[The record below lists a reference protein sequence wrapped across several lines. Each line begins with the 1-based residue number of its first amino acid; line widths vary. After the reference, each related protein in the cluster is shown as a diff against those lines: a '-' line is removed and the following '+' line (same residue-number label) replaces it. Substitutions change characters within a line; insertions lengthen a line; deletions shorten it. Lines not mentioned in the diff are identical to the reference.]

1 MGNSE
6 KNNSSRVTLII
17 ALSLIGFVVA
27 IGTFLLI
34 SCEECISIQSLT
46 QKDHAEKKCQEDSRC
61 IEKTDSI
68 VNTTIATSVGFEK
81 VVFLEGL
88 VREPIIQNALKNS
101 NQKNSK
107 MNEDI
112 RNQIFFQREK
122 TWTSSLIATP
132 FMTSIIEN
140 DIADFLRDNHVIR
153 TEENGDVVFGEHIL
167 TNQYGPNVAVSV
179 RTDNYLQSNDDWWQL
194 AKNEPEKLP
203 FARECEF
210 DSSAQMFSE
219 DLVIGIFDTDG
230 ELIGIMNSATPC
242 DVTQAS
248 MDADKSIRLVSEE
261 EYSEIG
267 KHKIKYL
274 QDLMRNTTIQ
284 EALRLSNQEF
294 SSISEE
300 GLAELKNATKLIW
313 PLPGAGEPTDLQL
326 SIIHNAVADIM
337 RENLNVTSDEF
348 GELLFPEMILT
359 NSKGVNVASTDRTYN
374 YIQNKEVWWI
384 TASENEVVVRD
395 CGFDRSIKMNSEDIL
410 IQIFNETGEFVGIL
424 NSASTCDVILI
435 KPAIFY
441 GDSN

>member
-1 MGNSE
+1 MGFSK
-6 KNNSSRVTLII
+6 KNYSSRAALII
-17 ALSLIGFVVA
+17 ILSLVGFVVA

-34 SCEECISIQSLT
+34 SCEECISIQSLA
-46 QKDHAEKKCQEDSRC
+46 QKKDLAEKKCIDDPRC
-61 IEKTDSI
+61 IEGTHSI
-68 VNTTIATSVGFEK
+68 VNTTIATKVGKEK
-81 VVFLEGL
+81 VKFLQGL
-88 VREPIIQNALKNS
+88 VREPIIQNVLKIS
-101 NQKNSK
+101 NQQNSE

-112 RNQIFFQREK
+112 RNQIFSQREK
-122 TWTSSLIATP
+122 TWTSSLEPTP

-153 TEENGDVVFGEHIL
+153 TEESGDVVFGEHIL
-167 TNQYGPNVAVSV
+167 TNIYGPNVAVSV

-194 AKNEPEKLP
+194 AKNDQEKLP

-210 DSSAQMFSE
+210 DSSAQMYSE
-219 DLVIGIFDTDG
+219 DLVIGIFDTEG

-248 MDADKSIRLVSEE
+248 LDADKTIRLVPEE

-274 QDLMRNTTIQ
+274 QELMRNPTIQ

-294 SSISEE
+294 LSITEE
-300 GLAELKNATKLIW
+300 GLLELKETPW
-313 PLPGAGEPTDLQL
+313 PKPGEGEPSDLQL
-326 SIIHNAVADIM
+326 SIIHNEVADIL
-337 RENLNVTSDEF
+337 RENLVVESEEF
-348 GELLFPEMILT
+348 GELIFPEMILT
-359 NSKGVNVASTDRTYN
+359 NNKGVNVASTDRTYN
-374 YIQNKEVWWI
+374 YVQNKEAWWI
-384 TASENEVVVRD
+384 ASSENKVIVRD

-410 IQIFNETGEFVGIL
+410 IKIFNENREFVGIL
-424 NSASTCDVILI
+424 NSASTCDVIFT

>member
-1 MGNSE
+1 MGIFK
-6 KNNSSRVTLII
+6 KNNSSRVALIT
-17 ALSLIGFVVA
+17 ALSLVGFVVA

-34 SCEECISIQSLT
+34 SCEECISTESLT
-46 QKDHAEKKCQEDSRC
+46 SKKDTAEKKCQGDPTRC
-61 IEKTDSI
+61 IEETFGV
-68 VNTTIATSVGFEK
+68 VNTTIVTKVGIEK
-81 VVFLEGL
+81 VEFLQGL
-88 VREPIIQNALKNS
+88 VLEPIIQNALKNS
-101 NQKNSK
+101 NQKNSE
-107 MNEDI
+107 MSDDI
-112 RNQIFFQREK
+112 RNQIFSQREK
-122 TWTSSLIATP
+122 TWTASLEPTP

-140 DIADFLRDNHVIR
+140 DIADFLRDNHVIH
-153 TEENGDVVFGEHIL
+153 TEENRDIVFGEHIL
-167 TNQYGPNVAVSV
+167 TNRYGPNVAVSV

-194 AKNEPEKLP
+194 AKNEQEKLP

-219 DLVIGIFDTDG
+219 DLVIGIFDTNG

-248 MDADKSIRLVSEE
+248 LDADKSIRLVSEE

-274 QDLMRNTTIQ
+274 QELVRNPTVQ

-294 SSISEE
+294 LSITEE
-300 GLAELKNATKLIW
+300 GLSELKETPW
-313 PLPGAGEPTDLQL
+313 PKPGDSEPSDLQL
-326 SIIHNAVADIM
+326 SIIHNEVADIL
-337 RENLNVTSDEF
+337 RENLVVESEEF

-359 NSKGVNVASTDRTYN
+359 NNKGVIVASTDRTYI
-374 YIQNKEVWWI
+374 YVQNKEPWWI
-384 TASENEVVVRD
+384 ASSENKVIVRD

-410 IQIFNETGEFVGIL
+410 IQIFNENREFVGIL
-424 NSASTCDVILI
+424 NSASTCDVILT